1 MNQIW
6 KVEPQQILKIMVNF
20 IEYVGILSLCNVLLF
35 WVSHFLL
42 KANFKTDFVK
52 NMKEGYL
59 TKSAKYDCLCYKM

>member
-1 MNQIW
+1 
-6 KVEPQQILKIMVNF
+6 MVNF
-20 IEYVGILSLCNVLLF
+20 IEYVGILSLRNVLLF
-35 WVSHFLL
+35 WVSDFLL